1 MNYSVLSFGGPV
13 LNGAGQTAFTATL
26 TGADVDNTNDR
37 GLWATDLDGL
47 VTLVI
52 REGDLFD
59 VDDDPINEDYRT
71 VASII
76 NYDGIGNEGGRASS
90 FNDAG
95 QLAFSATFTDGSS
108 GVFVAT
114 IPEPTSLA
122 LLSLTGLAMGRR
134 RPGV

>member
-76 NYDGIGNEGGRASS
+76 NYVGIGNEGGRASS

-122 LLSLTGLAMGRR
+122 LLSLTGLAMRRR
-134 RPGV
+134 RPEV